1 MRVSGA
7 KKAERGRSS
16 APREPFP
23 DFPDEIYF
31 LAPALQ
37 QSLQLIRYLL
47 QSSRQ
52 LILITGESGSG
63 VSALCRYLASRT
75 DRPWGVRLIATIPSS
90 DPGEILAGILNERPS
105 EDQLDDRLVRNLR
118 QMEEQGLQ
126 PLVIVDNAELLLGPQ
141 LRLLIKYPMRM
152 ALNPF
157 IADIGN
163 LLPSVISGS
172 AIVAVVLSLQ
182 TSGPMLLEALRSQ
195 DQYLAGSF
203 LMFLSLLTVIGMFIS
218 DLLLAAL
225 DPRIRLTGGAAK

>member
-141 LRLLIKYPMRM
+141 LRLLIRL
-152 ALNPF
+152 AH
-157 IADIGN
+157 
-163 LLPSVISGS
+163 VR
-172 AIVAVVLSLQ
+172 
-182 TSGPMLLEALRSQ
+182 LRENH
-195 DQYLAGSF
+195 YRIILAGH
-203 LMFLSLLTVIGMFIS
+203 G
-218 DLLLAAL
+218 DLEQRVACASTPGAIQGIVHRVQIQPLAPAEVS
-225 DPRIRLTGGAAK
+225 AY